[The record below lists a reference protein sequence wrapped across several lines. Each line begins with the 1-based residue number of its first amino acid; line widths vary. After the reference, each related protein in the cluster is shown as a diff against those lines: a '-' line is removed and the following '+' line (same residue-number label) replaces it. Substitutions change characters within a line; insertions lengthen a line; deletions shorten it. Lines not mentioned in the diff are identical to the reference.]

1 MLNIKT
7 IYFKNLIEDLRKH
20 IKIVAFCI
28 AVCAAFFAILGY
40 KNAQKVRQLTA
51 DQLMEIQEYQESL
64 SGYDAAI
71 VDTESTLK
79 TINNQVEKQQE
90 YVDNSIY
97 MKLDSQNIQV
107 ASTQYAVV
115 TSGNIGN
122 IMNSIFLFV
131 DDGGLKEALEE
142 KFGVTDSKYWREIIT
157 VNNSG
162 EILNLIV
169 YHYDITEAEKIL
181 NIVKEKLNQKISD
194 IVAVQGEFNLVELG
208 TSYYTKADMNVQNI
222 QNEYLNNLKN
232 YISNRSDYET
242 KLVNQKIAR
251 ENYVKNNKLEDVEIK
266 QSNSVLQMMEYM
278 VIGILFGIAIPL
290 VCFLLQYILSNRLR
304 SKEDLRDS
312 GLNVLAGY
320 CDNKGYQP
328 TLERGMLDLKLLAE
342 EKKLD
347 SVFISVLQED
357 EVSKKVAEEW
367 CKIMEQSGM
376 KAKIGYHLLENAE
389 DLKTLISNKG
399 CLLVAEAG
407 KTTYPQIEQQM
418 KLCTRVQGEL
428 LGCIVIE

>member
-20 IKIVAFCI
+20 VKIVAFCI

-51 DQLMEIQEYQESL
+51 DQLAEIQEYQERL
-64 SGYDAAI
+64 AEYDAAI
-71 VDTESTLK
+71 LDTENGLEMVNS
-79 TINNQVEKQQE
+79 QVQEQQE

-107 ASTQYAVV
+107 AAAQYGVV
-115 TSGNIGN
+115 TSGNVGN
-122 IMNSIFLFV
+122 ILNSIFSYIN
-131 DDGGLKEALEE
+131 DGGLKEAVEE
-142 KFGVTDSKYWREIIT
+142 EYGVTDAKYWREIIT
-157 VNNSG
+157 ASNNANV
-162 EILNLIV
+162 LNLIV
-169 YHYDITEAEKIL
+169 YHYDSSEAEKIL
-181 NIVKEKLNQKISD
+181 NIVKEKLIQKAPD
-194 IVAVQGEFNLVELG
+194 IVAVQGDFALVEQG
-208 TSYYTKADMNVQNI
+208 TAYYSKADAAVLNTQNG
-222 QNEYLNNLKN
+222 NLNNLKT
-232 YISNRSDYET
+232 YISSRSDYET
-242 KLVNQKIAR
+242 KLANQKNTKASY
-251 ENYVKNNKLEDVEIK
+251 EKNYEPDTMEANQPN
-266 QSNSVLQMMEYM
+266 VLLQTAEYM
-278 VIGILFGIAIPL
+278 IVGILFGIAIPL
-290 VCFLLQYILSNRLR
+290 VCFLLQYILGNRLR
-304 SKEDLRDS
+304 RKEDLRDS

-328 TLERGMLDLKLLAE
+328 ALERGMIDLKLLAE

-367 CKIMEQSGM
+367 CKTMEQSGM
-376 KAKIGYHLLENAE
+376 NAKIGYHLLENAE
-389 DLKTLISNKG
+389 DLKTLISHKG

-418 KLCTRVQGEL
+418 KLCARVQGEL

>member
-20 IKIVAFCI
+20 VKIVAFCI

-51 DQLMEIQEYQESL
+51 DQLAEIQEYQERL
-64 SGYDAAI
+64 AEYDAAI
-71 VDTESTLK
+71 TDTESTLK
-79 TINNQVEKQQE
+79 TINDQVQKQQE

-97 MKLDSQNIQV
+97 MKIDSQNIQV
-107 ASTQYAVV
+107 ASAQYAVV
-115 TSGNIGN
+115 TSENIGN
-122 IMNSIFLFV
+122 IMNSIFLFI

-142 KFGVTDSKYWREIIT
+142 KYGVTDSKYWREIIT

-162 EILNLIV
+162 EILNLID
-169 YHYDITEAEKIL
+169 YDIAEAEKIL
-181 NIVKEKLNQKISD
+181 NIVKDKLNQKISD

-208 TSYYTKADMNVQNI
+208 TSYYTKADMGVQNI

-304 SKEDLRDS
+304 RKEDLRDS

>member
-40 KNAQKVRQLTA
+40 KNAQKVRHLTA
-51 DQLMEIQEYQESL
+51 DQLTEIQEYQERL
-64 SGYDAAI
+64 AEYDAAI
-71 VDTESTLK
+71 TDTENALALADS
-79 TINNQVEKQQE
+79 QVQEQQE

-107 ASTQYAVV
+107 AAVQYGVR

-122 IMNSIFLFV
+122 IMNSLVTFIN
-131 DDGGLKEALEE
+131 DGELKEVLDEE
-142 KFGVTDSKYWREIIT
+142 YGMTDIRYWREIIT
-157 VNNSG
+157 ASYNAN
-162 EILNLIV
+162 ILNIVV
-169 YHYDITEAEKIL
+169 YHYDSTEAERIL
-181 NIVKEKLNQKISD
+181 NIVKEKLKQKVSAIID
-194 IVAVQGEFNLVELG
+194 VQGEFTVIEQE
-208 TSYYTKADMNVQNI
+208 TSYYSKADTSVLNTQNG
-222 QNEYLNNLKN
+222 NLNNLKA
-232 YISNRSDYET
+232 YISSRSDYEA
-242 KLVNQKIAR
+242 KLVNQKNTKVSY
-251 ENYVKNNKLEDVEIK
+251 EKSNKPDT
-266 QSNSVLQMMEYM
+266 MEANQPNALFQTAKYM
-278 VIGILFGIAIPL
+278 IVGILFGIAIPL

-304 SKEDLRDS
+304 RKEDLRDS

-328 TLERGMLDLKLLAE
+328 ALERGMLDLKFLTE

-347 SVFISVLQED
+347 SVFVSVLQED
-357 EVSKKVAEEW
+357 EISKKVAEEW
-367 CKIMEQSGM
+367 CKTMEQSGM
-376 KAKIGYHLLENAE
+376 KTTIGYHLLESAE
-389 DLKTLISNKG
+389 DLKTLISHKG
-399 CLLVAEAG
+399 CLLVAEVG

>member
-20 IKIVAFCI
+20 VKIVAFCI

-51 DQLMEIQEYQESL
+51 DQLAEIQEYQERL
-64 SGYDAAI
+64 AEYDAAI
-71 VDTESTLK
+71 TDTESTLK
-79 TINNQVEKQQE
+79 TINDQVQKQQE

-97 MKLDSQNIQV
+97 MKIDSQNIQV
-107 ASTQYAVV
+107 ASAQYAVV
-115 TSGNIGN
+115 TSENIGN
-122 IMNSIFLFV
+122 IMNSIFLFI

-142 KFGVTDSKYWREIIT
+142 KYGVTDSKYWREIIT

-169 YHYDITEAEKIL
+169 YHYDIAEAEKIL
-181 NIVKEKLNQKISD
+181 NIVKDKLNQKISD

-208 TSYYTKADMNVQNI
+208 TSYYTKADMGVQNI

-304 SKEDLRDS
+304 RKEDLRDS

>member
-28 AVCAAFFAILGY
+28 AVCAAFFVILGY

-122 IMNSIFLFV
+122 IMNSIFLFI

-142 KFGVTDSKYWREIIT
+142 KYGVTDSKYWREIIT

-169 YHYDITEAEKIL
+169 YHYDIAEAEKIL
-181 NIVKEKLNQKISD
+181 NIVKDKLNQKISD

-208 TSYYTKADMNVQNI
+208 TSYYTKADMGVQNI

-304 SKEDLRDS
+304 RKEDLRDS